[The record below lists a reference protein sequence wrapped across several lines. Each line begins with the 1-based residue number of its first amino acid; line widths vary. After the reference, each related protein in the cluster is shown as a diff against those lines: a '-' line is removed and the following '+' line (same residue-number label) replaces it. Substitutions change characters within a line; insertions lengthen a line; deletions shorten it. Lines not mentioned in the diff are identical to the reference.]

1 MSTLETSP
9 TPKWML
15 WTGRFISVLP
25 VLMLIMS
32 GVMKFNLPESA
43 VQQMTQ
49 RGWDPKI
56 VPALAVIELSATFL
70 YILPQTAVLGAIL
83 LTGYLGGAIC
93 THVNHSEFSSVVLP
107 LALGVLV
114 WLGLYFRDHRIRSL
128 APLRTF

>member
-1 MSTLETSP
+1 MSTVETSP

-32 GVMKFNLPESA
+32 GVMKFNLPEDA
-43 VQQMTQ
+43 IKQMTAH
-49 RGWDPKI
+49 GWDPKI
-56 VPALAVIELSATFL
+56 MPALGVVELSATFL

-93 THVNHSEFSSVVLP
+93 THVNYAEYSHIWIP

-128 APLRTF
+128 APLRTL